1 VVGSR
6 QKKAPSVAGWG
17 LPLGEGFSSLAV
29 RPTKHEQILAPAN
42 SRYNLPHVMFAAQS
56 GLAKLCC
63 LIVQP
68 PSKASNCN
76 PTFKGRDKQRN
87 CDLSVRVRF
96 WQPEYNCLLITG
108 LHGTLDKASR
118 LTGVTNSPFMSPIV

>member
-1 VVGSR
+1 MRR

-17 LPLGEGFSSLAV
+17 LPLGEGFSSLSV
-29 RPTKHEQILAPAN
+29 RAEKRGTILAIAN
-42 SRYNLPHVMFAAQS
+42 VSCNTPHTFLAAQS
-56 GLAKLCC
+56 GLAKLFC

>member
-1 VVGSR
+1 MRR

-29 RPTKHEQILAPAN
+29 RATRTGSILAKAN
-42 SRYNLPHVMFAAQS
+42 TIRNPPVLIAAQS
-56 GLAKLCC
+56 GLAKSCC

-118 LTGVTNSPFMSPIV
+118 LTGVTNSPYMSPIV